1 MESTQSTPIATV
13 WSALKIWRKLRFG
26 PVSLLYKFER
36 TVPITRNKAG
46 RSKAGRHEAPAA
58 PVDAARA
65 SPLASDS
72 SARRRGVALIVG
84 VGPGFGRAMA
94 HRLAADG
101 FEVVLAS
108 RDAVRLS
115 MLVDEIKSR
124 GGSAFAYGCDATM
137 ETSVQALFALV
148 RANHGV
154 PVLVIYALQS
164 FGPGAVVDVEVPAF
178 EEGWKH
184 NCLGAFLVARTA
196 AREML
201 PRSDGTIVLIGST
214 SSMIGRDGHLNLAVG
229 KFGQRALAQVL
240 ARELWPRG
248 IHVAHVV
255 IDADI
260 RDDATV
266 ANGEVHSEPEHIA
279 EVVLD
284 LHRQPRT
291 AWTSEIDIRPW
302 NERFWEHC

>member
-1 MESTQSTPIATV
+1 MHLARSEPLTKIWST
-13 WSALKIWRKLRFG
+13 LKTWRKLTFG

-36 TVPITRNKAG
+36 TVPVRRNKTKPANASG
-46 RSKAGRHEAPAA
+46 AAAHAA
-58 PVDAARA
+58 PLDAAGPG
-65 SPLASDS
+65 PLSSDS
-72 SARRRGVALIVG
+72 PARRGGVALIVG
-84 VGPGFGRAMA
+84 VGPGFGHAMA
-94 HRLAADG
+94 RRLAADG

-115 MLVDEIKSR
+115 MLAEEINAR
-124 GGSAFAYGCDATM
+124 GGNAFAYACDATM

-154 PVLVIYALQS
+154 PVLVIYSLQS
-164 FGPGAVVDVEVPAF
+164 FGPGAAVEVEVPAF

-201 PRSDGTIVLIGST
+201 PQSAGTIVLIGST

-240 ARELWPRG
+240 ARELWPKG

-260 RDDATV
+260 RDDQTV
-266 ANGEVHSEPEHIA
+266 ADNEVHAEPEHIA
-279 EVVLD
+279 EAVLN
-284 LHRQPRT
+284 LHRQPKT

>member
-1 MESTQSTPIATV
+1 MYIAQSAPLTKF
-13 WSALKIWRKLRFG
+13 WSALKTWRKVKFG
-26 PVSLLYKFER
+26 PISLLYKFER
-36 TVPITRNKAG
+36 AVPVTRNKSP
-46 RSKAGRHEAPAA
+46 RPNSTR
-58 PVDAARA
+58 RA
-65 SPLASDS
+65 SGAAGGNAVATGPLTPAGPV
-72 SARRRGVALIVG
+72 RPGGVALIVG
-84 VGPGFGRAMA
+84 VGPGFGHAMA
-94 HRLAADG
+94 RRLAADG

-108 RDAVRLS
+108 RDAVRLGV
-115 MLVDEIKSR
+115 LVEEIKSR
-124 GGSAFAYGCDATM
+124 GGNAFAYGCDATM
-137 ETSVQALFALV
+137 ETSVKALFDLV
-148 RANHGV
+148 RANHGA
-154 PVLVIYALQS
+154 PVLVIYSLQS
-164 FGPGAVVDVEVPAF
+164 FGPGVVVDIEVPAF

-201 PRSDGTIVLIGST
+201 PQSEGTIVLIGST

-240 ARELWPRG
+240 ARELWPKG

-260 RDDATV
+260 RDDQTA
-266 ANGEVHSEPEHIA
+266 ADGAAHSEPERIA

-284 LHRQPRT
+284 IHRQPKT
-291 AWTSEIDIRPW
+291 AWTSEIDVRPW